1 MKNLIFKF
9 SVVFLLC
16 LNVNLFAQVVT
27 YTFRDS
33 AGTYNEITGGNLI
46 AAATHTSQDPGNLN
60 DVTYGPFA
68 LPFIFTFNCLDYTSY
83 YVNSN
88 GFITFGPTAPGISN
102 YNPVS
107 SGEAYEGAVS
117 AFGIDLIGVF
127 GTTIDFSGVT
137 NVLSDVR
144 NFKGIV
150 VGRHITAATGI
161 PANTFITAMD
171 TTLRTITI
179 SNFTTDIIV
188 NDLVIQ
194 TASGS
199 IESKTEG
206 ASPNRVHTI
215 QFKNFRQYQIIGT
228 DDNFNFQIK
237 LYEPTYLISGAVH
250 IVYGNMDKNSVPV
263 PSVFGQVG
271 LRGATNSD
279 WNLRSNSSTL
289 NWLSSTAGSDNAAT
303 SLMSSSVFP
312 VKGLTYIW
320 DGVCGILPVEMSSF
334 TSAVNRRDVTLNW
347 TTASET
353 NNSRFMIERS
363 SDNNMWME
371 AGSLNGSGSTQS
383 ASNYIFTDRGLG
395 SGKYNYRLKQTDFNG
410 NFEYFNLSNEVIV
423 GIPEKFDLSQ
433 NYPNPFNPA
442 TTINYDIPADGK
454 VTMKVFDVSG
464 REVSELVNEYRTA
477 GYYTVS
483 FNGNDLSSGIYIYT
497 LVADNAVLSKK
508 MLLLK

>member
-1 MKNLIFKF
+1 MKNLIFKI

-16 LNVNLFAQVVT
+16 LNVHLSAQVVT

-33 AGTYNEITGGNLI
+33 IGTYNEITGGNII
-46 AAATHTSQDPGNLN
+46 AIGTHTSQDPGNLN
-60 DVTYGPFA
+60 DVNYGPFA
-68 LPFIFTFNCLDYTSY
+68 LPFIYTYNCLDYDSY

-88 GFITFGPTAPGISN
+88 GFITFGTAPGISN
-102 YNPVS
+102 YNPIS
-107 SGEAYEGAVS
+107 SGETYEGAVS
-117 AFGIDLIGVF
+117 AFGLDLIGVF

-137 NVLSDVR
+137 NVLTDVR
-144 NFKGIV
+144 NFDGIV

-199 IESKTEG
+199 IESTTEG
-206 ASPNRVHTI
+206 VFPNRVHII

-237 LYEPTYLISGAVH
+237 LFEPTLTRSGPIH
-250 IVYGNMDKNSVPV
+250 IVYGKMNKNLIPV

-271 LRGATNSD
+271 LRGSTNTD
-279 WNLRSNSSTL
+279 FNLRTNSSTL
-289 NWLSSTAGSDNAAT
+289 NWHASTAGSDNAAT
-303 SLMSSSVFP
+303 SLLHSSVFP
-312 VKGLTYIW
+312 VSGLTYIW
-320 DGVCGILPVEMSSF
+320 DGICGILPVEMSSF
-334 TSAVNRRDVTLNW
+334 TSAINRRDVTLNW

-353 NNSRFMIERS
+353 NNSRFEIERS
-363 SDNNMWME
+363 SVNSIWTQV
-371 AGSLNGSGSTQS
+371 GSVKGNGTTLS
-383 ASNYIFTDRGLG
+383 ATNYTITDRGLN
-395 SGKYNYRLKQTDFNG
+395 SGEYNYRLKQADFNG

-423 GIPEKFDLSQ
+423 GIPVKYDLSQ

-442 TTINYDIPADGK
+442 TTINFDIPRDGK
-454 VTMKVFDVSG
+454 VTLKVFDISG
-464 REVSELVNEYRTA
+464 REVSELVNEFRTA
-477 GYYTVS
+477 GYYTIS

-497 LVADNAVLSKK
+497 LVSDNVVLTKK
-508 MLLLK
+508 MILMK